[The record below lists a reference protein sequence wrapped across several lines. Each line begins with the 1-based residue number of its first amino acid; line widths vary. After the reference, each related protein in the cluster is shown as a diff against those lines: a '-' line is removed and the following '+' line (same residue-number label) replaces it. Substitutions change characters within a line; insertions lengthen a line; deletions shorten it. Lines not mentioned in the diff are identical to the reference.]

1 MLKDPGYIIISKEDK
16 VPDKHNKILI
26 MEAGGIGDMI
36 MSTPALRALR
46 ERFSDSEIVLLTVPR
61 TAQAINIKHYA
72 NRSLCFKQEAFS
84 KGPSQPFYT
93 QILSNSKLLWALRK
107 ERFDMMIDL
116 EAIESWKSS
125 LLRYIFYICIGAK
138 SKVGRNSDGKG
149 FFLDVKVDDDLFG
162 KVHEV
167 DRKLLIAK
175 ALGAETKNRKQKF
188 YVSKEDKEFIN
199 NWLKDAGIENNRTIV
214 AIQPGAFVPSRE
226 WKSEG
231 FVEIGRRLS
240 QKYKARIIITGGNND
255 NVAYEI
261 NDELKDIKPILAV
274 GLSLGRLG
282 ALLERVHLFISN
294 DTGPFHIADAINT
307 PYVVLFGPEN
317 FYRYGPY
324 DTRSRS
330 RIVTGMKVS
339 CSPCLKHTCRTH
351 ECMESITTDMVWD
364 GVESLMKE
372 IKLP

>member
-1 MLKDPGYIIISKEDK
+1 MVNKFK
-16 VPDKHNKILI
+16 KILI
-26 MEAGGIGDMI
+26 MEAGGIGDMV

-61 TAQAINIKHYA
+61 TAQAVNIKHYA
-72 NRSLCFKQEAFS
+72 NRIICFKQEAFS
-84 KGPSQPFYT
+84 KGPSKPFYT
-93 QILSNSKLLWALRK
+93 QIISNSKLLWALRK

-125 LLRYIFYICIGAK
+125 LLRCIFYKCIGAK

-149 FFLDVKVDDDLFG
+149 FFLDVKVPDELFG

-175 ALGAETKNRKQKF
+175 TLGAETNNTKQEF
-188 YVSKEDKEFIN
+188 DISEEDREFMN
-199 NWLKDAGIENNRTIV
+199 KWLTDSGIDDKRTIV
-214 AIQPGAFVPSRE
+214 AMQPGAFVPSRE
-226 WKSEG
+226 WKSKG

-240 QKYKARIIITGGNND
+240 QKYRARIIITGGNND

-261 NDELKDIKPILAV
+261 NDDLKDIKPILAV
-274 GLSLGRLG
+274 GLSLGEFG

-294 DTGPFHIADAINT
+294 DTGPAHIADALNT

-324 DTRSRS
+324 DSRS
-330 RIVTGMKVS
+330 NNRLVTGMKVS

-351 ECMESITTDMVWD
+351 ECMESITTDMVWE
-364 GVESLMKE
+364 GVESLLKE
-372 IKLP
+372 MTKEKQV

>member
-1 MLKDPGYIIISKEDK
+1 M
-16 VPDKHNKILI
+16 V
-26 MEAGGIGDMI
+26 

-61 TAQAINIKHYA
+61 TVQAINIKYYA
-72 NRSLCFKQEAFS
+72 NRGLCFKQEAFS

-175 ALGAETKNRKQKF
+175 VLGAETKNTKQKF
-188 YVSKEDKEFIN
+188 YVSKEDKKFIN
-199 NWLKDAGIENNRTIV
+199 NWLMDSGIDDNRTIV

-226 WKSEG
+226 WKGKG
-231 FVEIGRRLS
+231 FVEIGRRLF
-240 QKYKARIIITGGNND
+240 QKYKARIIITGGSND

-261 NDELKDIKPILAV
+261 NEELKDIKPILAV

-282 ALLERVHLFISN
+282 ALLERVRLFISN
-294 DTGPFHIADAINT
+294 DTGAFHIADALNI
-307 PYVVLFGPEN
+307 PFVVIFGPEN

-324 DTRSRS
+324 NSRS
-330 RIVTGMKVS
+330 NSRLVTGMKVS

-372 IKLP
+372 IIK

>member
-1 MLKDPGYIIISKEDK
+1 M
-16 VPDKHNKILI
+16 V
-26 MEAGGIGDMI
+26 

-46 ERFSDSEIVLLTVPR
+46 EKFSDSEIVLLTVPR
-61 TAQAINIKHYA
+61 TAQAVNTSHYA
-72 NRSLCFKQEAFS
+72 NRNVCFKQEAFS

-107 ERFDMMIDL
+107 ERFDMVIDL
-116 EAIESWKSS
+116 EAIESWKAS
-125 LLRYIFYICIGAK
+125 LLRYIFYLCIGAK

-149 FFLDVKVDDDLFG
+149 FFLDVKVEDDLFG

-167 DRKLLIAK
+167 DRKLLIAA
-175 ALGAETKNRKQKF
+175 ALGAETKNTRQEF
-188 YVSKEDKEFIN
+188 HVSREDKEFIN
-199 NWLKDAGIENNRTIV
+199 NWLQDAGIEDNRTIV

-226 WKSEG
+226 WKSDG
-231 FVEIGRRLS
+231 FVEIGRKLF

-261 NDELKDIKPILAV
+261 NNELKDINSVLAV
-274 GLSLGRLG
+274 GLPLGRLG
-282 ALLERVHLFISN
+282 ALLERVDLFISN

-317 FYRYGPY
+317 PYRYGPY
-324 DTRSRS
+324 DAKSRS
-330 RIVTGMKVS
+330 RIVTGMKLT

-351 ECMESITTDMVWD
+351 ECMESITTDMVWN
-364 GVESLMKE
+364 GVESLLKE
-372 IKLP
+372 MQEEQQPQS